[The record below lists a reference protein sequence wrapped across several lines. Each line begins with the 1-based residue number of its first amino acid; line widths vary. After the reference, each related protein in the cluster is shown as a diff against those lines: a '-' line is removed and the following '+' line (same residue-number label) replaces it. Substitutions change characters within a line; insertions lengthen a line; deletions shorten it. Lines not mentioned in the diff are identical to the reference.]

1 MATVTVDAEV
11 DLDDVIRE
19 INTEDLIDE
28 LKIRNGRYDGSGVI
42 IEVLL
47 KEIKAE
53 RNLLNVMKMEAIL
66 EKFDRIPTTDLDEFL
81 SRY

>member
-28 LKIRNGRYDGSGVI
+28 LKSRNGRYDGAGVI

-66 EKFDRIPTTDLDEFL
+66 GKFDRIPTTDLDEFL
-81 SRY
+81 SKY